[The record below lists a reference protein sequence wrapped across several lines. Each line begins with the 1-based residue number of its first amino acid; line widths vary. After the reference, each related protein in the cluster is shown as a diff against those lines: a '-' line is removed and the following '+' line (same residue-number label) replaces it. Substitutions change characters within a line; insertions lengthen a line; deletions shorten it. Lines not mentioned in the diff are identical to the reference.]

1 MLSKQVVKLLNE
13 QIAKEI
19 SIFFIKSNFSLIPLN
34 LYIKYYDKKYHLILI

>member
-19 SIFFIKSNFSLIPLN
+19 SIFFIKSNFFPYPPQLL
-34 LYIKYYDKKYHLILI
+34 HQIL